1 MPTLASSPSAPLLQ
15 ITDLSVQL
23 HSVRGLA
30 QPVQSFNLTLQ
41 RGETLGLIGESGSGK
56 TLAMLALMGLL
67 PRNAQ
72 ASGSVRLN
80 GHELLGLDEKAWC
93 GVRGAQIGMVFQ
105 EPMTAL
111 NPLQRVGDAIVEG
124 LRLHHGLDAANARQQ
139 AIDWLARVGIDRP
152 EQRWRDYPHQF
163 SGGQRQR
170 IVLASALACR
180 PSLLIADEPTTALD
194 STVQAQVL
202 DLLQRLVAE
211 EGMAMIL
218 ISHDLALVARHVQR
232 LCVLYAGS
240 LLEQGSSQRLFA
252 QATHPYTRALLAAKP
267 RLGQARGTPLPGL
280 PGRLPDLYDLPP
292 GCRFAARCPQVQDV
306 CRSAE
311 PPLLNLPTDDARL
324 HQVRCLFAQGQ
335 S

>member
-1 MPTLASSPSAPLLQ
+1 MPTPAPPSSAPLLH

-23 HSVRGLA
+23 HSARGLA
-30 QPVQSFNLTLQ
+30 QPLQAFNLTLQ

-80 GHELLGLDEKAWC
+80 GRELLGLNEKAWC
-93 GVRGAQIGMVFQ
+93 SVRGAQIGMVFQ

-111 NPLQRVGDAIVEG
+111 NPLQRVGDAIAEG
-124 LRLHHGLDAANARQQ
+124 LRLHHGLDAASAREQ

-152 EQRWRDYPHQF
+152 SQRWRDYPHQF

-202 DLLQRLVAE
+202 DLLQQLVAE
-211 EGMAMIL
+211 AGMALIL

-232 LCVLYAGS
+232 LCVLYAGR
-240 LLEQGSSQRLFA
+240 LLEEGSSQRLFT
-252 QATHPYTRALLAAKP
+252 QAAHPYTRALLAAKP
-267 RLGQARGTPLPGL
+267 RLDQTHGTPLPGL
-280 PGRLPDLYDLPP
+280 PGRLPDLHDLPP
-292 GCRFAARCPQVQDV
+292 GCHFAARCPQAQNT
-306 CRSAE
+306 CLSAE
-311 PPLLNLPTDDARL
+311 PPLLTLPSNDAWP
-324 HQVRCLFAQGQ
+324 HQVRCLFPQGQ